1 MSSTHR
7 AADQVAHDLSHDDT
21 IVYQEDIIH
30 SSVARKL
37 LAIARIV
44 IGFFFLWPFLDKL
57 FGLGYATLAGK
68 GWIAGTPPA
77 QGFIKGIKNPMGTLL
92 QPIFGNPVGDVLFMF
107 ALFGIGIAMIFGAG
121 LKIAAWGGTL
131 LVALMYLSELPFA
144 ATAMVN
150 GQRVAGATNPIVDD
164 HWLEALVLLICAYT
178 LAGDTWGVGKIWAR
192 LTNGNKF
199 LR

>member
-1 MSSTHR
+1 
-7 AADQVAHDLSHDDT
+7 
-21 IVYQEDIIH
+21 
-30 SSVARKL
+30 
-37 LAIARIV
+37 
-44 IGFFFLWPFLDKL
+44 
-57 FGLGYATLAGK
+57 
-68 GWIAGTPPA
+68 
-77 QGFIKGIKNPMGTLL
+77 MGTLL